1 MRALAGG
8 SEWAGSVYTG
18 YWLAPDDYPNILR
31 FTALRSQWR
40 LGGKGGV
47 MVKGGKEE
55 QAQTVQIRAVVD
67 RIEDGAI
74 AVLSLDDEKRS
85 QLDLPLAQLPAGTSD
100 GDHLR
105 LTFELDP
112 NSGQRALKKI
122 ALDKGARAKAADRVR
137 RLQEQLEQLGGTQDK
152 KDFQL

>member
-1 MRALAGG
+1 
-8 SEWAGSVYTG
+8 
-18 YWLAPDDYPNILR
+18 
-31 FTALRSQWR
+31 
-40 LGGKGGV
+40 
-47 MVKGGKEE
+47 MVKGGKED
-55 QAQTVQIRAVVD
+55 QAQTQQVRAVVD

-152 KDFQL
+152 KDFKL